1 MKLRYAALVLGLS
14 AVVHAGTI
22 DVIVNSTDE
31 PWNPALPGINST
43 SYGFGIVDPGDQ
55 TGPAVVNTVISFAT
69 GNQIV
74 ITYLSG
80 LDTTNS
86 VTDPPSPY
94 VDGIGY
100 TNLEWDG
107 SPSGIQAGAPGTF
120 IPCNSLT
127 PGCVPTAPIYL
138 QEVLGTFTDGAGD
151 IVGTPFVVG
160 DGTTVTVPAGASALQ
175 LGINDMYWIDNADDP
190 DNPLT
195 FSVSDQGNGTTQTP
209 EPGTFVLVG
218 GALLAIGYRRSKRH
232 A

>member
-1 MKLRYAALVLGLS
+1 VRLRYAALVLGLS

-31 PWNPALPGINST
+31 PWDPTLAGNS
-43 SYGFGIVDPGDQ
+43 SYVFTITGAG
-55 TGPAVVNTVISFAT
+55 TGPAVVNSVVSFTAGNQLVISY
-69 GNQIV
+69 V
-74 ITYLSG
+74 SG
-80 LDTTNS
+80 LDQTSPGEPFVDGLGYTFDEWDS
-86 VTDPPSPY
+86 TDP
-94 VDGIGY
+94 
-100 TNLEWDG
+100 N
-107 SPSGIQAGAPGTF
+107 GAPGDF
-120 IPCNSLT
+120 IPT
-127 PGCVPTAPIYL
+127 TPIYL
-138 QEVLGTFTDGAGD
+138 QEVLGTFTDGSGD

-175 LGINDMYWIDNADDP
+175 LGINDEYFVDNSDDP